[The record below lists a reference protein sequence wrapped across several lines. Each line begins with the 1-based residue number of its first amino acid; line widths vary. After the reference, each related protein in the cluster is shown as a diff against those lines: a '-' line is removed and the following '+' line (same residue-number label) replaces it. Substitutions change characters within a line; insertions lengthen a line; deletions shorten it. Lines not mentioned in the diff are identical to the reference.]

1 MLLNLMEVKFIASVS
16 HDYDEKREL
25 ASGFASANPLYFTNL
40 PFLLSSFFKNSKSK
54 MINKIYSKKIICKCL
69 ANFEYLKT
77 GLNRFASRTLLN
89 DISIC
94 SAIIPQLC
102 RLSIGIIDLF
112 CSWLTNKK
120 REHG

>member
-89 DISIC
+89 DTSIC
-94 SAIIPQLC
+94 SAIISHDN
-102 RLSIGIIDLF
+102 R
-112 CSWLTNKK
+112 TNNLLRPSSSANLLIPTLKI
-120 REHG
+120 